1 MELNDKQR
9 DLYRRWV
16 REYKLWEES
25 LGRYHSRLKGYLI
38 SNALIETTAINIP
51 NEMFSE
57 EATITIEELRANM
70 KRAERRQNLA
80 FWRFLESRKQK
91 A

>member
-1 MELNDKQR
+1 MELNENQQE
-9 DLYRRWV
+9 LYNRWV
-16 REYKLWEES
+16 REHKLWEEA
-25 LGRYHSRLKGYLI
+25 LNKYHSRLKSYFMPDTMIEGSLI
-38 SNALIETTAINIP
+38 DIP

-57 EATITIEELRANM
+57 EAMIVIEEFRAIM

-80 FWRFLESRKQK
+80 FWKFMESRKQK